1 MVAIDAE
8 TNQQAAHAGEV
19 DRHRPWWSVA
29 ANRWVAA
36 AAIALVAAALG
47 WLVGNNRAIPD
58 PNDTDIGFL
67 HDMSLHHEQAIN
79 IAYIYLQRPD
89 TDPVMQDM
97 AYSIL
102 GSQNLETGRMLELLT
117 EFGEPQQN
125 ESELVMG
132 WMGSPIPLSSMPGI
146 IADDRIDELRGATG
160 AAADELFAEVMI
172 EHHEGG
178 LQMMSYAIDHADTAA
193 VQRLASRMLEA
204 QQFEIDE
211 INLIL
216 GR

>member
-1 MVAIDAE
+1 MAIDGE
-8 TNQQAAHAGEV
+8 TIQRTTDAGEV
-19 DRHRPWWSVA
+19 ERPQPWWSIA
-29 ANRWVAA
+29 SNRWVAA

-89 TDPVMQDM
+89 TDPVMRDM

-102 GSQNLETGRMLELLT
+102 GSQNLETGRMLELLA
-117 EFGEPQQN
+117 ELGAPQQS

-160 AAADELFAEVMI
+160 TAADELFADLMI

-178 LQMMSYAIDHADTAA
+178 LQMMSYAIDNADTAS
-193 VQRLASRMLEA
+193 VQRLASRMLDA

-216 GR
+216 RR